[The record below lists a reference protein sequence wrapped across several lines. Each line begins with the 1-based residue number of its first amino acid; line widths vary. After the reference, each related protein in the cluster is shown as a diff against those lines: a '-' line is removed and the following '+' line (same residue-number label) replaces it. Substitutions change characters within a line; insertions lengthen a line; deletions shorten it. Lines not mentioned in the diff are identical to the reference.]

1 MAAGSSS
8 LVWAAILAAFVIL
21 CGLATA
27 WAWTLD
33 RERSYLL
40 LISAGTAVYS
50 VGLWVQL
57 TGVFPGILFD
67 LFVGALSTVVAPLL
81 AMEAL
86 VRRTIH
92 RTLGY
97 RFAIGAVTTVLAGVI
112 WFGVVHPDV
121 VWRVRVEDYVF
132 AAVLIYGSLRARLL
146 TSGRS
151 GDPVLFCA
159 LVAIGL
165 FCLGRSWFGVSA
177 DALHSGAVFGTEVFV
192 APVYA
197 LFTIMILPVV
207 ATIVPQE
214 VSAVIGVLRFERD
227 TDGLTGVLN
236 RRGFMVEAQRMI
248 DDESLAPV
256 TLVLCDLDHFKRL
269 NDQFGHQAGDE
280 VLREFGRALRESARN
295 LDRVGRVGGEE
306 FAILLAS
313 SSSIRGFEFAERMRT
328 RLSSETFTSVPPQH
342 RVTASFGVASTGGTQ
357 TLDDLIREPDTRMY
371 QAKAAGRDRSWPA
384 S

>member
-8 LVWAAILAAFVIL
+8 LVWAAVLAAFVIL

-40 LISAGTAVYS
+40 LISAGTAVYA

-57 TGVFPGILFD
+57 TAVFPGIVMD
-67 LFVGALSTVVAPLL
+67 VFVGALCTVVAPLL
-81 AMEAL
+81 AMDAL
-86 VRRTIH
+86 VRRTS
-92 RTLGY
+92 RRPLGY
-97 RFAIGAVTTVLAGVI
+97 RFSIGAVIAVSAGVV
-112 WFGVVHPDV
+112 WFGVLDPHV
-121 VWRVRVEDYVF
+121 VWRIRVEDYVF
-132 AAVLIYGSLRARLL
+132 AAVLIYGSIRARLL
-146 TSGRS
+146 TSGRTA
-151 GDPVLFCA
+151 DPVLFCA
-159 LVAIGL
+159 LIAIGL
-165 FCLGRSWFGVSA
+165 FCLARSWFGISA
-177 DALHSGAVFGTEVFV
+177 DALQSGAVLSTEVFA

-197 LFTIMILPVV
+197 VFTIMIIPVV

-214 VSAVIGVLRFERD
+214 VGAVIGVLRVERD
-227 TDGLTGVLN
+227 TDALTGVLN

-248 DDESLAPV
+248 DDASLAPV

-269 NDQFGHQAGDE
+269 NDKFGHQAGDE

-313 SSSIRGFEFAERMRT
+313 STRIKGFEFAERMRI
-328 RLSSETFTSVPPQH
+328 RLSSATFPSIPPPH
-342 RVTASFGVASTGGTQ
+342 RVTASFGVASAGGNE
-357 TLDDLIREPDTRMY
+357 TLDDLIRTADRRMY